1 MRVTGRASYP
11 RHPLGRGEVGTGQTD
26 IALCGAVQVSNRID
40 LGDENGNAKHRSKL
54 GAKRYLNRRPL
65 KSGGLERLRISL
77 YGVGR
82 GVNSNL
88 I

>member
-40 LGDENGNAKHRSKL
+40 F
-54 GAKRYLNRRPL
+54 
-65 KSGGLERLRISL
+65 GG
-77 YGVGR
+77 
-82 GVNSNL
+82 
-88 I
+88 